1 MINKERENL
10 KTLLKKKG
18 IDISRIDFDDL
29 KDENL
34 DEFISN
40 YGDWNIGDKVILKE
54 DLSAKVRF
62 VLRRLDNKEWEIE
75 RFVFFDVVKLK
86 DYDQS
91 VSVNWFKKYNKEDS
105 MQLNIINKPLKEIP
119 LIEMIKI
126 CDFNL
131 VPFIDK
137 ARETK
142 ALIMHR
148 GWRIWSVD
156 GKEVYI
162 YSHEGDR
169 YLLLDS

>member
-91 VSVNWFKKYNKEDS
+91 VSVNWFKK
-105 MQLNIINKPLKEIP
+105 I
-119 LIEMIKI
+119 
-126 CDFNL
+126 
-131 VPFIDK
+131 
-137 ARETK
+137 
-142 ALIMHR
+142 
-148 GWRIWSVD
+148 
-156 GKEVYI
+156 
-162 YSHEGDR
+162 
-169 YLLLDS
+169 